1 VVLFAGKD
9 HSNLMDAEL
18 RARISKEMAQA
29 LQKGK
34 HLNSNR

>member
-1 VVLFAGKD
+1 
-9 HSNLMDAEL
+9 MDAEL